1 MIPPFDPDAFALREP
16 RLRIAPS
23 VLSADFSRLAE
34 QVARVEEAGA
44 DLLHLDVM
52 DGHFVPNISFG
63 PVVIERLRPHSELF
77 FDAHLMIT
85 DPLKYAEAFVKAGS
99 DHVTFH
105 IEATDRPQEV
115 VDHIHGLGVS
125 AGVSLNPTTPVS
137 AIESVLPRIDMV
149 LVMSVWPGFGG
160 QAFIPD
166 VLDKVKALKTVLKPH
181 QRLEID
187 GGMDSSTV
195 VSATEGGADTIV
207 AGLAIFGQDDPG
219 AAMTRLKSLA
229 VTAYE
234 GQRK

>member
-1 MIPPFDPDAFALREP
+1 MTQPRDYNAFALREP
-16 RLRIAPS
+16 KLRTAPS
-23 VLSADFSRLAE
+23 ILSADFSRLAE
-34 QVARVEEAGA
+34 QVGAVEAAGA

-52 DGHFVPNISFG
+52 DGHFVPNITFG
-63 PVVIERLRPHSELF
+63 PVVIERLRPHSKLF
-77 FDAHLMIT
+77 FDTHLMIA
-85 DPLKYAEAFVKAGS
+85 DPLKYAEVFVKAGS
-99 DHVTFH
+99 NHITFH
-105 IEATDRPQEV
+105 AEVTDRPEEM

-137 AIESVLPRIDMV
+137 AIESVLPQIDMV

-166 VLDKVKALKTVLKPH
+166 VLDKVKALRSVLKPN

-195 VSATEGGADTIV
+195 VSATEAGADTIV

-219 AAMTRLKSLA
+219 AAVARLKSLA

-234 GQRK
+234 GRRK